1 VDSSI
6 TNTDFKSI
14 TFFSMS
20 VSNEQVLPSVQ
31 RVAPSLKFL
40 KRAVFSPAT
49 GAWVPGGGDDEQKTR
64 KIVGGMLDDIEAN
77 REAACLKYARDLDGW
92 KKDTVVVS
100 KADKDK
106 AISTLSEQVKQDVQF
121 QYERVRDFALAQA
134 DSLKNFETELYPG
147 VVTGQ
152 RIVPVGCA
160 GCYIPGGTFSHVS
173 SAIMTIATAKASGV
187 ETIVA
192 CSAPFADTEMI
203 HPATLYAMH
212 IAGADHI
219 LCLGGVQAIA
229 AMAHGLF
236 TNVEADVIVGPGN
249 KFVMEAKRSLFGR
262 VGIDMLAGPTEILI
276 LADKTADPLIV
287 ATDLI
292 GQAEHGIA
300 SPAWLITTDR
310 LLGEKVIE
318 LMKELVD
325 ELTRREPNSACG
337 QSWRDY
343 GEVVYVE
350 TREQAAKLN
359 DLYAPEHLE
368 VHADDLDWWLKTLRN
383 YGSLF
388 LGEETCVTYGDKCTG
403 PNHVL
408 PTKRVAR
415 YSGGLSA
422 DKFLKKLTYQRMTK
436 EANKTMGVSAAR
448 ISRIEGMEGH
458 AMAGDARLAK
468 YYPNDTFDISSTPD
482 NVARTARIRAA
493 QGKSKL

>member
-1 VDSSI
+1 
-6 TNTDFKSI
+6 
-14 TFFSMS
+14 
-20 VSNEQVLPSVQ
+20 
-31 RVAPSLKFL
+31 
-40 KRAVFSPAT
+40 
-49 GAWVPGGGDDEQKTR
+49 
-64 KIVGGMLDDIEAN
+64 MLDDIEAN

-92 KKDTVVVS
+92 TKDTVVVS
-100 KADKDK
+100 KQDLEK
-106 AISTLSEQVKQDVQF
+106 AISTLSESDKKDVEF
-121 QYERVRDFALAQA
+121 QYQRVFDFAKAQV
-134 DSLKNFETELYPG
+134 DSLKSFETELYPG
-147 VVTGQ
+147 VMTGQ
-152 RIVPVGCA
+152 KIVPIECA
-160 GCYIPGGTFSHVS
+160 GCYVPGGHFSHIS
-173 SAIMTIATAKASGV
+173 SAIMTVATAKASGV

-192 CSAPFADTEMI
+192 CSAPFADTQMI

-212 IAGADHI
+212 VAGADHI

-229 AMAHGLF
+229 AMAYGLF

-276 LADKTADPLIV
+276 LADKTADPLVV
-287 ATDLI
+287 AMDLL
-292 GQAEHGIA
+292 GQAEHGVA

-318 LMKELVD
+318 IMKTLIEELK
-325 ELTRREPNSACG
+325 RRQPDTACEV
-337 QSWRDY
+337 SWRDY
-343 GEVVYVE
+343 GEVVLVE
-350 TREQAAKLN
+350 DRVQAAKLN

-368 VHADDLDWWLKTLRN
+368 VHCADLDWWLANLRN

-408 PTKRVAR
+408 PTKRVGR

-436 EANKTMGVSAAR
+436 EANRTMGEAAAR

-458 AMAGDARLAK
+458 AMAGDVRLAK
-468 YYPNDTFDISSTPD
+468 YYPNETFNIRSNPD
-482 NVARTARIRAA
+482 DVARMAAIVAA